1 MIIDISNYDLG
12 IVWALGSKIEQ
23 SKFSFRHKEK
33 YFIERLSLVFGN
45 NVYSQKRVK
54 DKSDVQ
60 FVLKPKL
67 NADELYSLGWSARN
81 SEERELP
88 ILSDYKDFL
97 RAYLEVHSSLD
108 YSSRR
113 RRSGGQ
119 YKSLRLRIYGNA
131 NIIAGINQIFSQEI
145 NVAIKKIQVLK
156 NQKTAIL
163 YYHSLAE
170 IQEIFDYIKGQPN
183 FLKFWENVNEK
194 LENPVID

>member
-1 MIIDISNYDLG
+1 MIDISNYDLG
-12 IVWALGSKIEQ
+12 IIWALGSKIEQ
-23 SKFSFRHKEK
+23 NKFSFRHKEK

-81 SEERELP
+81 SEERDLP
-88 ILSDYKDFL
+88 ALNDYKDFL
-97 RAYLEVHSSLD
+97 RSYVEVHSSLD

-113 RRSGGQ
+113 KRNGEQ
-119 YKSLRLRIYGNA
+119 YKSLRLRIYGNI
-131 NIIAGINQIFSQEI
+131 NIIAGINQIFSQKV
-145 NVAIKKIQVLK
+145 VAPKKIQILS
-156 NQKTAIL
+156 NNKTALL

-170 IQEIFDYIKGQPN
+170 IEKIFEYIKGQPN
-183 FLKFWENVNEK
+183 FPKFWENVNEK